1 MSTDLQL
8 GPRIRALR
16 QARRL
21 TLRDVA
27 DRAGVTESFLSQVE
41 RDVTSPSIATVH
53 RIAGALDLSIAQLF
67 ADEPSPGRVVRR
79 EARRRIAY
87 PGLKAVDEF
96 LTSNMAGRLQV
107 ILSTI
112 EPGGGTGEEP
122 YTHDSDEEVVVV
134 LKGILDLWV
143 GGRALRAARGRRD
156 HVPIAAPAL
165 ERQPRRGARHGPVLR
180 DATELLSAAR
190 FTPARVGAYRCRG
203 EPTGPAD
210 QGDVAPESEVWRRL
224 LLGTDPSVV
233 RLRRRHR
240 RIPSPPRCKMC
251 AAPFGPPGGWVL
263 RYFGHAR
270 WAKNP
275 KYCEGCFRTL
285 LANHGGAEVDCSLLF
300 ADVRGSTSLAER
312 MRPAEFRALM
322 GRFYDE
328 AFAALIDFNAIVDK
342 FVGDEVIG
350 IFIPAYTGREHARH
364 AIEAAHRLLEVTGHG
379 RARIRGSRSASAS
392 TPVSRSS
399 VRWARGPTRS

>member
-1 MSTDLQL
+1 M
-8 GPRIRALR
+8 R
-16 QARRL
+16 
-21 TLRDVA
+21 V
-27 DRAGVTESFLSQVE
+27 
-41 RDVTSPSIATVH
+41 SPSDENA
-53 RIAGALDLSIAQLF
+53 RSDL
-67 ADEPSPGRVVRR
+67 
-79 EARRRIAY
+79 
-87 PGLKAVDEF
+87 
-96 LTSNMAGRLQV
+96 
-107 ILSTI
+107 
-112 EPGGGTGEEP
+112 
-122 YTHDSDEEVVVV
+122 
-134 LKGILDLWV
+134 
-143 GGRALRAARGRRD
+143 
-156 HVPIAAPAL
+156 
-165 ERQPRRGARHGPVLR
+165 
-180 DATELLSAAR
+180 
-190 FTPARVGAYRCRG
+190 
-203 EPTGPAD
+203 
-210 QGDVAPESEVWRRL
+210 APESEVWRLL

-285 LANHGGAEVDCSLLF
+285 QANHGGAEVDCSLLF

-350 IFIPAYTGREHARH
+350 IFIPAYTGQEHARH
-364 AIEAAHRLLEVTGHG
+364 AIDAAYRLLEVTGHSLTDGPWIPIGIGVNSGVAFVGSVGQGPDTELTAMGDAVNVTARLAAEAG
-379 RARIRGSRSASAS
+379 RGEILVTAEAADTVGITSGTEHRSLQLRGKSGATDVAVL
-392 TPVSRSS
+392 TLGQPVRD
-399 VRWARGPTRS
+399 RR